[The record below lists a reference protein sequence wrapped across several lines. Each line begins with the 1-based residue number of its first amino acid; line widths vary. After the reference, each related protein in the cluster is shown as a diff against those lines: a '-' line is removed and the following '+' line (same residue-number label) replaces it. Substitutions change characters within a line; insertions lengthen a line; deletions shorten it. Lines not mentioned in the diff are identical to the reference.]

1 MPEPA
6 SSTLKPPGAWIT
18 ASSSVALPVKTSC
31 RVILGC
37 RFSTTSRLA
46 RPRSASSTS
55 TRWPRRVRAAARLAD
70 TKVLPTPPLPLVM
83 AMMRA
88 PVAECEGE
96 AAPAGAAGGGGG
108 GGGGGARLFL
118 LLLGAARWG
127 WGAGASFFFYF
138 GGGAACGVGAP
149 GGRAPPPRGG
159 VERAK
164 QQAFLFGT
172 DS

>member
-55 TRWPRRVRAAARLAD
+55 TRWPRRGGAAAR
-70 TKVLPTPPLPLVM
+70 V
-83 AMMRA
+83 
-88 PVAECEGE
+88 G
-96 AAPAGAAGGGGG
+96 GGGGGAGGGGG
-108 GGGGGARLFL
+108 GGGGGGAPLLFFL
-118 LLLGAARWG
+118 FW
-127 WGAGASFFFYF
+127 
-138 GGGAACGVGAP
+138 GGGGLGGGAP
-149 GGRAPPPRGG
+149 GGAPPPPPEG
-159 VERAK
+159 V
-164 QQAFLFGT
+164 
-172 DS
+172 

>member
-96 AAPAGAAGGGGG
+96 AAPAGGAGGG
-108 GGGGGARLFL
+108 GGGGGARGGRGGGGGGGGQRVAL
-118 LLLGAARWG
+118 LLTFRGRCVLG
-127 WGAGASFFFYF
+127 WGPPGAG
-138 GGGAACGVGAP
+138 
-149 GGRAPPPRGG
+149 PPTPRGC
-159 VERAK
+159 RA
-164 QQAFLFGT
+164 
-172 DS
+172 